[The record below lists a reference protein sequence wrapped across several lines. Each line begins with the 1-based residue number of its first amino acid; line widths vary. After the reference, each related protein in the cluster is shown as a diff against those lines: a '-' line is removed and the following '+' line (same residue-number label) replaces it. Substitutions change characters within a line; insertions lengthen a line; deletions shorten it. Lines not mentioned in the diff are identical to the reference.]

1 MGSMIQ
7 QVGAAWL
14 MTDLTRSHQM
24 VAMVQA
30 SSTVPIMTLGVF
42 SGAIAD
48 NFDRRRV
55 MLCAQ
60 IGMVL
65 VSTALAIMSWAG
77 LITPW
82 LLLGFTF
89 SVGIG
94 TTLNM
99 PSWQASIRQQVGNEV
114 LPQAVALNS
123 IAFNIGR
130 SVGPALGGLV
140 ISLWNVSL
148 AFAVNAVSYL
158 ALITVL
164 LRWRSALPP
173 PTRQPILPSIMTGLR
188 FCAGSQPIRRI
199 LLRGLALGF
208 GVAGYQALIPAVVR
222 GPLHGNEVGY
232 GLLLGMFGI
241 GSILAALF
249 ISAARRRFGTEA
261 VLTTS
266 VLGFAVAQIVLANA
280 HSLLSAAPATFIA
293 GAGWVTGLTSINVA
307 MQMRSPEAIA
317 GRCLSIYQATTFGGM
332 AIGAWTW
339 GALADFTS
347 LPFALHAAALWL
359 VASLV
364 VLRIVAPLPSPG
376 TPA

>member
-1 MGSMIQ
+1 M
-7 QVGAAWL
+7 
-14 MTDLTRSHQM
+14 
-24 VAMVQA
+24 
-30 SSTVPIMTLGVF
+30 
-42 SGAIAD
+42 
-48 NFDRRRV
+48 
-55 MLCAQ
+55 
-60 IGMVL
+60 
-65 VSTALAIMSWAG
+65 
-77 LITPW
+77 
-82 LLLGFTF
+82 
-89 SVGIG
+89 
-94 TTLNM
+94 
-99 PSWQASIRQQVGNEV
+99 
-114 LPQAVALNS
+114 
-123 IAFNIGR
+123 
-130 SVGPALGGLV
+130 
-140 ISLWNVSL
+140 
-148 AFAVNAVSYL
+148 
-158 ALITVL
+158 
-164 LRWRSALPP
+164 
-173 PTRQPILPSIMTGLR
+173 
-188 FCAGSQPIRRI
+188 
-199 LLRGLALGF
+199 
-208 GVAGYQALIPAVVR
+208 VR